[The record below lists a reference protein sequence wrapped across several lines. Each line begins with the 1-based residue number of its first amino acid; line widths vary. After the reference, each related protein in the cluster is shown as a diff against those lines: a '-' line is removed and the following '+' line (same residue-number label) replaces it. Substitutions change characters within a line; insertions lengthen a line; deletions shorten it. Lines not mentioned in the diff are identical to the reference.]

1 MIITEEYPK
10 IVLSQ
15 DNPEIQDC
23 NLFYAFV
30 GLYADFTLKDG
41 TRFPFAD
48 VTHYEGGVFS
58 LVIGEHAY
66 GNGYKV
72 TVPIDLIDTITYI

>member
-1 MIITEEYPK
+1 MSTTHYPK
-10 IVLSQ
+10 IVLSE
-15 DNPEIQDC
+15 DNPEIADC

-30 GLYADFTLKDG
+30 GLYADFTLEDG

-48 VTHYEGGVFS
+48 VTEYADGKFTLS
-58 LVIGEHAY
+58 IGEHAD

-72 TVPIDLIDTITYI
+72 ILPIDSINTITYI